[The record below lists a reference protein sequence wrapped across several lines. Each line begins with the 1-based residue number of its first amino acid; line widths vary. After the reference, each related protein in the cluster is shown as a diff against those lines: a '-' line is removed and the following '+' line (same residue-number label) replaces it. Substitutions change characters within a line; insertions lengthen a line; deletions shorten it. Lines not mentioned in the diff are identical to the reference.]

1 MVSCRDSTMLGT
13 VYNLPF
19 LLLGLN
25 ILYSSKGTFREAIKG
40 NRLAARKTEEAV

>member
-1 MVSCRDSTMLGT
+1 MLGT

-25 ILYSSKGTFREAIKG
+25 ILDSPKGTFREAIEG
-40 NRLAARKTEEAV
+40 NRLAVRKTEEAV